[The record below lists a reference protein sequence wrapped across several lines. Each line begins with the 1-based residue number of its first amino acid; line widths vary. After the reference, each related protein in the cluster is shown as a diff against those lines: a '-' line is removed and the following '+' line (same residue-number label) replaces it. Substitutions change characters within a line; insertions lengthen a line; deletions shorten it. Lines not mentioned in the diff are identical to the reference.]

1 MKTSIIII
9 TYNGSLK
16 LPRLLLSINSIP
28 SNEFEVIIVDDGSN
42 DNPLKVVSTLS
53 LNYSW
58 SLISQENKG
67 RATAKNVGAK
77 MAKYELLWF
86 LDDDMRISSDSL
98 NAHILHHLNF
108 PLSIS
113 VGSQLEEE
121 LIGDSDIQKYKVY
134 LSEIWQ
140 EAIESYSNPLSIEN
154 LYITSANF
162 TVSRDLF
169 FKIGGFHDGIL
180 DAEDLDLAYRCH
192 IEKILIFYNKNAVGY
207 HKDKITCKSYVL
219 RNRQYVYGYDVLKKL
234 KPNYTTMNMR
244 LILEKTSGIKRCIYG
259 VIGQPIFVYLIDNFN
274 MFLLLPRGFRYKFY
288 EALIYSLGRVFIN
301 RNLINK

>member
-9 TYNGSLK
+9 TYNGTKK

-28 SNEFEVIIVDDGSN
+28 STDFEVIIVDDGSH
-42 DNPLKVVSTLS
+42 DNPFSVVSTLS
-53 LNYSW
+53 LNYNW
-58 SLISQENKG
+58 KLVSQENKG
-67 RATAKNVGAK
+67 RATAKNVGARL
-77 MAKYELLWF
+77 AQYELLWF
-86 LDDDMRISSDSL
+86 LDDDMKIVGDSL
-98 NAHILHHLNF
+98 NAHISHHMNC
-108 PLSIS
+108 PRSIS
-113 VGSQLEEE
+113 VGSQLEEN
-121 LIGDSDIQKYKVY
+121 LIDDSDIQKYKVY

-140 EAIESYSNPLSIEN
+140 AAIESYSNPLSIEN

-169 FKIGGFHDGIL
+169 FEIGGFHDGIL

-192 IEKILIFYNKNAVGY
+192 IAKVLIFYNKNAIGY

-234 KPNYTTMNMR
+234 KPNYTTLNKR
-244 LILEKTSGIKRCIYG
+244 LILEKTYGIKRFIYG
-259 VIGQPIFVYLIDNFN
+259 IIGQPLFVYLIDNFN
-274 MFLLLPRGFRYKFY
+274 LFLVLPRGFRYKFY
-288 EALIYSLGRVFIN
+288 EALIFSLGRVFIN